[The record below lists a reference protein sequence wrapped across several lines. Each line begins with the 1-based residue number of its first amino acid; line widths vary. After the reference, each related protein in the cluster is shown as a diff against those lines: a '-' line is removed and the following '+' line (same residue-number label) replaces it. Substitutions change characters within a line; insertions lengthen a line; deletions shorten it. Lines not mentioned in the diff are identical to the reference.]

1 MGSRRDMGWAALD
14 SCYNNCNR
22 GLRMPKEK
30 KKEKA
35 KAAEPEMLTPEVE
48 IVDPVDTA
56 SPVPPPHLEK
66 VKKRLGLGLTLQLED
81 FGFVRID
88 ASTEKDFIGTK
99 EEIQEQTDQ
108 LMKDT
113 GRDLNFALKKLAS
126 KFRVLKE
133 QALDELY
140 QREDK

>member
-1 MGSRRDMGWAALD
+1 
-14 SCYNNCNR
+14 
-22 GLRMPKEK
+22 MPKRK
-30 KKEKA
+30 KKEKVGA
-35 KAAEPEMLTPEVE
+35 TPAEKLTPEVE
-48 IVDPVDTA
+48 VVDLPDT
-56 SPVPPPHLEK
+56 SIKPRVELQ

-88 ASTEKDFIGTK
+88 ASTEKDFIGTE

-126 KFRVLKE
+126 KFRLLKE

-140 QREDK
+140 QRDDK